1 MEELELHEKQ
11 EISNQNSLNALADQL
26 ILADHL
32 VYKKYLAE
40 LQNYGMVT
48 LSQEM
53 LNVQNAADCIRMYQ
67 LKELTLKKGEDM
79 FQKLST
85 VYYSSMAQGCSLA
98 VMVDVPEEGSGANIL
113 SWHPGRSG
121 QKEYGKP

>member
-1 MEELELHEKQ
+1 MANELEALEKRQ
-11 EISNQNSLNALADQL
+11 LSAQRSLNDLTNQL
-26 ILADHL
+26 TLADHL

-85 VYYSSMAQGCSLA
+85 VYYSSMA
-98 VMVDVPEEGSGANIL
+98 
-113 SWHPGRSG
+113 
-121 QKEYGKP
+121 

>member
-85 VYYSSMAQGCSLA
+85 VYYSSMAQGVQLGCDGRCA
-98 VMVDVPEEGSGANIL
+98 GRGQRRKYL